1 MSMRSS
7 LLVCSVLAAAL
18 GFVACGGPSAPP
30 APEASKAPAKKVDA
44 ATTGSISGKVSFTGT
59 PPVPGVLRMT
69 TDPACTPP
77 AGIQALSET
86 ALVSKDG
93 LVQNVFVYVKSG
105 LDSAYAF
112 DAPAS
117 PVELDQKGCRYTP
130 HVLGLQVGQALNVV
144 NSDDT
149 MHNVHALPMANRE
162 FNQGLNAAG
171 QKMTR
176 TFTTPEVMVKFKCDV
191 HGWMTA
197 WVGVLPH
204 PYFAVTGADGSFEL
218 KGLPPGTYT
227 IEAWHEQFGTRTAT
241 VTIAGKDDQKADF
254 TFAADGSGK

>member
-7 LLVCSVLAAAL
+7 HLLACSLLAAAL
-18 GFVACGGPSAPP
+18 GTVACGGSSAPP
-30 APEASKAPAKKVDA
+30 ASEAPKAPTKKVDA
-44 ATTGSISGKVSFTGT
+44 AATGSISGKVSFTGT

-105 LDSAYAF
+105 LDPAYAF
-112 DAPAS
+112 DAPAAA
-117 PVELDQKGCRYTP
+117 VELDQKGCRYAP
-130 HVLGLQVGQALNVV
+130 HVLGLQVGQTLNVV

-171 QKMTR
+171 QKMTK

-191 HGWMTA
+191 HG
-197 WVGVLPH
+197 
-204 PYFAVTGADGSFEL
+204 
-218 KGLPPGTYT
+218 
-227 IEAWHEQFGTRTAT
+227 
-241 VTIAGKDDQKADF
+241 
-254 TFAADGSGK
+254 